1 MSISLNPYSLLSGQG
16 LDVNSVVSE
25 ILNQKSGQL
34 SEWGSEQSLLRTQA
48 GILTSINSDLS
59 SLASAVTALSDPVGV
74 FTAQSASSSNSAV
87 LTATADTSAMAGNH
101 SIVVASLASP
111 GLVYTRVV
119 SGGSNAS
126 VLQTDTNA
134 AELKLQIGGATGIM
148 ADIQITQGSNDTLTG
163 IAAFINQQSASQR
176 WGIQAAIVS
185 DATGARLSITS
196 QESGTPG
203 AIAVLA
209 NTTGLSFQPPLG
221 GTNASLTI
229 DGIPYSSASNT
240 ISGAIAGITLDLT
253 SAAPESTV
261 QVRVASDAT
270 QVTNAIKTF
279 VDAYNRL
286 ISDINVQYLVDPT
299 THTEG
304 PLGSDSSLRTLQ
316 SILLKDVTQA
326 VAGNAG
332 LVNLASLG
340 INMNNDGTLTI
351 GSTPSGQSVSQ
362 IVLQNPRAVQQFF
375 QNESSTGFANVFH
388 SDLTKLADPTQGLIN
403 VDLIQ
408 NNAQQHDVA
417 DSISRFQDQLAAQQ
431 KQLIRQFSQV
441 NASLQAYPLLLQQV
455 TATLAALDGGS
466 NGSKNS

>member
-185 DATGARLSITS
+185 DATG
-196 QESGTPG
+196 
-203 AIAVLA
+203 
-209 NTTGLSFQPPLG
+209 
-221 GTNASLTI
+221 
-229 DGIPYSSASNT
+229 
-240 ISGAIAGITLDLT
+240 
-253 SAAPESTV
+253 
-261 QVRVASDAT
+261 
-270 QVTNAIKTF
+270 
-279 VDAYNRL
+279 
-286 ISDINVQYLVDPT
+286 
-299 THTEG
+299 
-304 PLGSDSSLRTLQ
+304 
-316 SILLKDVTQA
+316 
-326 VAGNAG
+326 
-332 LVNLASLG
+332 
-340 INMNNDGTLTI
+340 
-351 GSTPSGQSVSQ
+351 
-362 IVLQNPRAVQQFF
+362 
-375 QNESSTGFANVFH
+375 
-388 SDLTKLADPTQGLIN
+388 
-403 VDLIQ
+403 
-408 NNAQQHDVA
+408 
-417 DSISRFQDQLAAQQ
+417 
-431 KQLIRQFSQV
+431 
-441 NASLQAYPLLLQQV
+441 
-455 TATLAALDGGS
+455 
-466 NGSKNS
+466 